1 MAIDWTKIFK
11 QYKGQ
16 WVALKHDEETVVA
29 HGRTAKAALTLAK
42 SKGYDKPIL
51 TKVPA
56 ELLSYVGSN

>member
-1 MAIDWTKIFK
+1 MAIDWTEIFK

-16 WVALKHDEETVVA
+16 WVALKQDEKTVVA
-29 HGRTAKAALTLAK
+29 NGKTAKAALETAK
-42 SKGYDKPIL
+42 SKGYAKPIL